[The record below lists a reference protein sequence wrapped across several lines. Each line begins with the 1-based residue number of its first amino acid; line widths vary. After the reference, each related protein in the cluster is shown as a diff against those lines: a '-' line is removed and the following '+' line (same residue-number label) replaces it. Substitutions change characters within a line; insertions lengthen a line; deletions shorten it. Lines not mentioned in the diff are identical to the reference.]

1 MPIIH
6 NLLSLFYSLQ
16 AAKSLSWPLDL
27 QNLLSFIKF
36 ARYNYDLIS
45 DYERKIKILLRAIF
59 CVCNNRFAGLW
70 RGISG

>member
-16 AAKSLSWPLDL
+16 AAKSLSEPLDL
-27 QNLLSFIKF
+27 HNLLSFIKF
-36 ARYNYDLIS
+36 ARCNYDVIS

-59 CVCNNRFAGLW
+59 RICNNRFAS
-70 RGISG
+70 R